1 MKKIIIAFLA
11 IVLIAS
17 CNYKRDSDHQ
27 QSEYQIDNLPAS
39 VKLINTTPIKD
50 QGESELCWAYGM
62 LATIESE
69 HIMKGDSVNLSV
81 AYVAR
86 MMLQEQALE
95 YYFAQGKKDISL
107 RGTASMLIHYIDK
120 YGAQPYDSYEDPK
133 HVNYKVLCRKVQ
145 KLCDSAISQK
155 TGIDKLK
162 EDLNNLFDA
171 EIGYM
176 PAKAVHML
184 GAEYTPQEFAHS
196 VCYPEEYVS
205 LTSFSHHPFREYFA
219 LEVPDNRMH
228 DAFLNLPLDE
238 MMLHIQ
244 KAVEKGHP
252 VCWEGDISEPGFQTP
267 KKNYVDVRPAE
278 RPVTQLSRQ
287 KEFEQLRTTDDHV
300 MEIIGSFVEGKQR
313 YYVCRNSWGKK
324 WGNKGLIYLSEDRHR
339 GDPEEALR
347 VQGRRD
353 NRGAPHAR
361 PCAHAAGDT
370 AEVQRV
376 ERDGLS
382 EGQELAHDLRQAR
395 QPEVQVRQQEVLGGG
410 LLRLDGRPERG
421 HHREIHQGAG
431 GCRHRAGQVERQG
444 ILRPVQE
451 IGTRPAGS
459 TGSPRVKGNLA

>member
-145 KLCDSAISQK
+145 KLCDGAISQK

-300 MEIIGSFVEGKQR
+300 MEIIGSFVEDKQR
-313 YYVCRNSWGKK
+313 YYVCRNSWGKN
-324 WGNKGLIYLSEDRHR
+324 WGNKGLIYLSEDYIKLKTI
-339 GDPEEALR
+339 A
-347 VQGRRD
+347 VYM
-353 NRGAPHAR
+353 
-361 PCAHAAGDT
+361 
-370 AEVQRV
+370 
-376 ERDGLS
+376 S
-382 EGQELAHDLRQAR
+382 EDAFLYDK
-395 QPEVQVRQQEVLGGG
+395 V
-410 LLRLDGRPERG
+410 
-421 HHREIHQGAG
+421 
-431 GCRHRAGQVERQG
+431 
-444 ILRPVQE
+444 
-451 IGTRPAGS
+451 
-459 TGSPRVKGNLA
+459 